1 MLTPSNLAESPVL
14 ESTEQDYSF
23 CFEDPSGKQITSS
36 NPIEIFDSLDKLDAY
51 LARNPEL
58 LEMEDA
64 GFAGYISYEGDSEFA
79 LYESIRPIA
88 KQSFAGAG
96 RLKKIARAKETS
108 LYIPSAEHPV
118 SIIYPDPE
126 KYIQAVK
133 RCQDYIKEG
142 DIYQANMAHRFVAE
156 GNKASGL
163 DLYQRLKKLNPAPY
177 MGYMDFKKYQ
187 IISSS
192 PECFLS
198 IVPYQ
203 LNCRANARNDEQSW
217 NISSSPI
224 KGTASLLELDY
235 LLASSKEKAEH
246 IMIVDLIRNDLGRI
260 CQTGSIEVPEIL
272 ATHKF
277 KNLYHLVS
285 TVSGKLKQTGLPKFK
300 DIFAATFPGGSIT
313 GAPKIRA
320 MEIIKEL
327 EAAPRGPYTGSMGY
341 FRFKDGG
348 EFNILI
354 RSIVIDK
361 TTNETSFHVGSGIT
375 ANSDPQRE
383 LEETYLKAQTIL
395 EVFND

>member
-1 MLTPSNLAESPVL
+1 MKSKKLSLTPSNLAGSPVSD
-14 ESTEQDYSF
+14 STDQDYDF

-51 LARNPEL
+51 LERNPEL
-58 LEMEDA
+58 LEMDNA
-64 GFAGYISYEGDSEFA
+64 GFAGYISYEGDCEFG
-79 LYESIRPIA
+79 LYEKIV
-88 KQSFAGAG
+88 
-96 RLKKIARAKETS
+96 IARETKQPDAKDS
-108 LYIPSAEHPV
+108 LKLSTCRPLDIA
-118 SIIYPDPE
+118 ITYPDPE

-133 RCQDYIKEG
+133 KCQEYIKEG
-142 DIYQANMAHRFVAE
+142 DIYQANITHRFALQGIE
-156 GNKASGL
+156 NNEWGIE
-163 DLYQRLKKLNPAPY
+163 LYEKLKSLNPAPY
-177 MGYMDFKKYQ
+177 MGYMNFKNYQ

-192 PECFLS
+192 PESFLKIKPLS
-198 IVPYQ
+198 SSSLCQQEWGI
-203 LNCRANARNDEQSW
+203 A
-217 NISSSPI
+217 SSPI
-224 KGTASLLELDY
+224 KGTARLKELDY

-327 EAAPRGPYTGSMGY
+327 EEGPRGPYTGSMGY

-361 TTNETSFHVGSGIT
+361 TTNETSLHVGSGIT
-375 ANSDPQRE
+375 ASSNPQRE
-383 LEETYLKAQTIL
+383 LEESYLKAQTIL
-395 EVFND
+395 EVFNAN

>member
-1 MLTPSNLAESPVL
+1 MKSKKLSSTQSNLAESPVL
-14 ESTEQDYSF
+14 ESTDQDYNF

-64 GFAGYISYEGDSEFA
+64 GFAGYINYEGDCEFG
-79 LYESIRPIA
+79 LYEKIKEDVIGHRGKGRSLPSPRIL
-88 KQSFAGAG
+88 SAG
-96 RLKKIARAKETS
+96 
-108 LYIPSAEHPV
+108 H
-118 SIIYPDPE
+118 IIYPDPE

-142 DIYQANMAHRFVAE
+142 DIYQANITHRFIVK
-156 GNKASGL
+156 GNKACGL
-163 DLYQRLKKLNPAPY
+163 DLYQRLKELNPAPY
-177 MGYMDFKKYQ
+177 MGYMNFKKYQ

-192 PECFLS
+192 PESFLS
-198 IVPYQ
+198 IKPLFPQ
-203 LNCRANARNDEQSW
+203 QWKIA
-217 NISSSPI
+217 SSPI
-224 KGTASLLELDY
+224 KGTASLKELDY

-285 TVSGKLKQTGLPKFK
+285 TVSGKLKQSGLPKFK

-313 GAPKIRA
+313 GTPKIRA

-327 EAAPRGPYTGSMGY
+327 ESSPRGPYTGSMGY
-341 FRFKDGG
+341 FKFKDGG

-354 RSIVIDK
+354 RSIIIDK

-383 LEETYLKAQTIL
+383 LEESYLKAQTIL
-395 EVFND
+395 EVFNAN